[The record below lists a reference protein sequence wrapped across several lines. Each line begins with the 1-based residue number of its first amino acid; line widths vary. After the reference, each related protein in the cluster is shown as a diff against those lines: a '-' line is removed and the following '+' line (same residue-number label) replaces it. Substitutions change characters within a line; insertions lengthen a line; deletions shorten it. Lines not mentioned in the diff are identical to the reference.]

1 MRRRMSSKLAFTLGA
16 ALLAVTGIA
25 ALAAAPPNLT
35 KALETQRRLTGER
48 PQDPA
53 VFNDLGNLLVMASQN
68 AEAETAYRQAVELD
82 PQRVSALFNLA
93 LLLQERGE
101 RREALRLFKQV
112 TELEPTHAWAHYQMG
127 ALYEA
132 WKSEGK
138 AIEHYARAFA
148 LDPQLAFSEVNPHIV
163 ENALVTEAMLQAY
176 RGDYAPPQA
185 PKVYEDPARIANLL
199 VPPPAVRPADAGA
212 AADPAAGRAD
222 VTARPGQARPG
233 QQMQG
238 AAGNR
243 VIRPGDLDPS
253 STAGQAAPQGGAR
266 SPYNDGRRGSQP
278 GTGQVGQ
285 GFGVPGAVAPGTR
298 TLRDFGQPQNPRPV
312 QPGTVITPPPGGVYY
327 RPEPPS
333 TGRLDLRLVP
343 GRPQETE
350 RRAAF

>member
-1 MRRRMSSKLAFTLGA
+1 MRRRMSSQLALTLGA

-35 KALETQRRLTGER
+35 KAIETQRRLTAER

-82 PQRVSALFNLA
+82 PQRVSALFNLG

-101 RREALRLFKQV
+101 RREALRLYKQV
-112 TELEPTHAWAHYQMG
+112 VEIEPSHAWAHYQMG
-127 ALYEA
+127 ALYET
-132 WKSEGK
+132 WDSEGR
-138 AIEHYARAFA
+138 AIDQYARAFA
-148 LDPQLAFSEVNPHIV
+148 LDPQLAFPEVNPHIV
-163 ENALVTEAMLQAY
+163 ENKLVTEAMLEAY

-199 VPPPAVRPADAGA
+199 VPPPAVARPADAGTPVP
-212 AADPAAGRAD
+212 DPAAARQAQ
-222 VTARPGQARPG
+222 RPGQVPG
-233 QQMQG
+233 APG
-238 AAGNR
+238 SNR

-253 STAGQAAPQGGAR
+253 STAGQAVPQGGAR
-266 SPYNDGRRGSQP
+266 SPYYDGRRGVQPNAGQP
-278 GTGQVGQ
+278 GQLGQ

-298 TLRDFGQPQNPRPV
+298 TLRDFGQPQNPRAG

-333 TGRLDLRLVP
+333 TSRLDLRLVP
-343 GRPQETE
+343 GRPQEAE